1 MSTGVLALELA
12 AIAVAYGVAV
22 LRLRQPI
29 GAAARSFFA
38 GIVALGIALVSPL
51 HGVAERS
58 LAGHMVQHVILI
70 SVAAPLLAAGRPLDV
85 LAATFRRRPLRSVSW
100 RWLTLAAVVQVG
112 ALLTWHAPAL
122 FDAAVRHPL
131 THELEHAVLVLTA
144 FAMWDA
150 LFRLRPAERGG
161 AVIALFVAGLPAMA
175 YGVGLTL
182 AHRAWYATYRDGTN
196 LTDQQLAGVVMWA
209 YGGLAAVIGGV
220 TLGVSWLRSVERDS
234 PGLPAAARSAS

>member
-1 MSTGVLALELA
+1 VSTRILAVELGMLVLA
-12 AIAVAYGVAV
+12 YGWAV
-22 LRLRQPI
+22 LRMP
-29 GAAARSFFA
+29 AAGRPRAAWFFA
-38 GIVALGIALVSPL
+38 GVAALAIALVSPL
-51 HGVAERS
+51 HGTAERS

-85 LAATFRRRPLRSVSW
+85 LTATLGRRTPRPVSW
-100 RWLTLAAVVQVG
+100 RWLTVAAVVQVG
-112 ALLTWHAPAL
+112 ALLVWHAPAL
-122 FDAAVRHPL
+122 FDAAVRHRL

-161 AVIALFVAGLPAMA
+161 AVVALFVAGLPAMA

-182 AHRAWYATYRDGTN
+182 AHHPWYATYRDGTD

-220 TLGVSWLRSVERDS
+220 TLGVSWLRSVERTS